1 MRLPGAH
8 AENPVDNFR
17 KVYWGNSPSVA
28 RGTAG
33 EPRRMTW
40 QKWRSERAKKE
51 APPKRDFLA
60 IHGHPCGRS
69 AGAPE
74 QATPNY
80 NSANVR
86 ECQGLFSAPGN
97 GAEKGPGQPKAD
109 PVNGG
114 RATTG
119 HPLQNDD

>member
-51 APPKRDFLA
+51 A
-60 IHGHPCGRS
+60 
-69 AGAPE
+69 
-74 QATPNY
+74 
-80 NSANVR
+80 
-86 ECQGLFSAPGN
+86 
-97 GAEKGPGQPKAD
+97 QPKLD
-109 PVNGG
+109 FFRRPTDTLSGG
-114 RATTG
+114 CRSTG
-119 HPLQNDD
+119 TGTVGT